1 MLAYL
6 FQYFI
11 YIHVFVEVLCRTDHI
26 TQIEFATVQLPE
38 EVFQVNYSD
47 DVVQGVSLSY
57 RVNLVQVLAYDVI
70 QLLVVHVYVNGY
82 DVAAIGHDGVDT
94 AVAQGEDAVHN
105 ILFHF
110 LHFTVLGSF
119 VYHGFDFL
127 FSHFFFRCV
136 DMQQVEDK

>member
-1 MLAYL
+1 M
-6 FQYFI
+6 
-11 YIHVFVEVLCRTDHI
+11 
-26 TQIEFATVQLPE
+26 
-38 EVFQVNYSD
+38 
-47 DVVQGVSLSY
+47 
-57 RVNLVQVLAYDVI
+57 LAYDVI

-82 DVAAIGHDGVDT
+82 DIAAIGHDGVDT
-94 AVAQGEDAVHN
+94 AVAQRENTVHN